1 MFRFF
6 TSETHFDF
14 MGKRLLGFA
23 VSGAMVCASVFFIA
37 VHGFNWG
44 IDFTGGVLM
53 EIRTE
58 QPADLAT
65 LRPILPEKDFGEVSM
80 QHFGDVHDVMI
91 RLKLEEGADQAALIE
106 KVKLHLKEA
115 GVDAEYR
122 KIDYV
127 GPAVGKELVQGGI
140 ISLVLALAGIMAYV
154 WFRFEW
160 QFGLG
165 GVLALAHDLVFTLGF
180 YAFSGYE
187 FGLTAVAALL
197 TILGYSINDS
207 VVLFD
212 RVREMRRKY
221 KKMPVEELLNRS
233 INLNLGRTLMTS
245 CTVML
250 ASLALVL
257 VGGEVLRSFAG
268 AILFGL
274 IAGTYSSIYIS
285 VPVLIYFRLGET
297 KDEVAPKAAT
307 VRG

>member
-1 MFRFF
+1 
-6 TSETHFDF
+6 
-14 MGKRLLGFA
+14 
-23 VSGAMVCASVFFIA
+23 
-37 VHGFNWG
+37 
-44 IDFTGGVLM
+44 
-53 EIRTE
+53 
-58 QPADLAT
+58 
-65 LRPILPEKDFGEVSM
+65 
-80 QHFGDVHDVMI
+80 MI
-91 RLKLEEGADQAALIE
+91 RMGLEEGADQAALIE
-106 KVKLHLKEA
+106 QAKAKFAAA
-115 GVDAEYR
+115 GVKVEYR

-127 GPAVGKELVQGGI
+127 GPVVGRELIEGGI
-140 ISLVLALAGIMAYV
+140 ISLVLALLGIMAYV

-187 FGLTAVAALL
+187 FGLTAIAALL

-212 RVREMRRKY
+212 RVRELRRKY

-233 INLNLGRTLMTS
+233 INMNLGRTLMTS

-285 VPVLIYFRLGET
+285 VPVLIYFKLGEAKEEEADKT
-297 KDEVAPKAAT
+297 LAA
-307 VRG
+307 RG

>member
-6 TSETHFDF
+6 DKETSFDF
-14 MGKRLLGFA
+14 MGKRWLGFA
-23 VSGAMVCASVFFIA
+23 VSGAMVATSLFFIT
-37 VHGFNWG
+37 VYGFNWG

-58 QPADLAT
+58 QPADLSK
-65 LRPILPEKDFGEVSM
+65 LRPLLPEKEFGEVSM
-80 QHFGDVHDVMI
+80 QHFGDVREVMI
-91 RLKLEEGADQAALIE
+91 RLELEEGQDQAALIE
-106 KVKLHLKEA
+106 HAKAKLAEA
-115 GVDAEYR
+115 GVAAEYR

-127 GPAVGKELVQGGI
+127 GPVVGRELIEGGV
-140 ISLVLALAGIMAYV
+140 ISLVLALLGIMAYV

-165 GVLALAHDLVFTLGF
+165 GALALAHDLVFTLGF
-180 YAFSGYE
+180 YAFSGFE

-245 CTVML
+245 VTVML

-257 VGGEVLRSFAG
+257 VGGEVLRGFAG

-285 VPVLIYFRLGET
+285 VPVLIYFGLGEAKEEEADKT
-297 KDEVAPKAAT
+297 VAI
-307 VRG
+307 